1 MKVLIPT
8 DFSNYSEATI
18 ICAINELKKIDCE
31 VILMH
36 IIQFDPEM
44 IDMFAGVTF
53 EKARDELTQNAKKKL
68 DEIVEMFRSA
78 GIDAR
83 YIEPYIGDP
92 VVEIAKKAEE
102 EKVGLIMIGARG
114 KGLSRK
120 IKAVM
125 GSVSEGV
132 VELSNVPVL
141 VTKFEVEGGVCKT
154 AEPLF
159 DRVLYSFD
167 FSKQSEELFYYLKR
181 FPINELVALHVVETE
196 ELDLD
201 FMERIKKEYPDAK
214 IVLKAGKAGKTII
227 ETANSLGATLIAL
240 GAGMN
245 RLGSVASNVI
255 RNSNK
260 SVLVYK

>member
-1 MKVLIPT
+1 MKILIPT
-8 DFSNYSEATI
+8 DFSNYSESTI
-18 ICAINELKKIDCE
+18 LCAMNELKNIDCE

-36 IIQFDPEM
+36 IVQFDPEM

-53 EKARDELTQNAKKKL
+53 ERARDELVSKAKEKL
-68 DEIVEMFRSA
+68 EEIVEMLKSA
-78 GIDAR
+78 GISAR

-92 VVEIAKKAEE
+92 VVEIVRKANE

-141 VTKFEVEGGVCKT
+141 VTRFEVEGGVCKT

-159 DRVLYSFD
+159 SKVLYAFD
-167 FSKQSEELFYYLKR
+167 FSKQSEDLLYYLKR
-181 FPINELVALHVVETE
+181 FPINDLIALHVVESE
-196 ELDLD
+196 EFDLD
-201 FMERIKKEYPDAK
+201 FIERIKKEYPEAK
-214 IVLKAGKAGKTII
+214 IVLKAGKVGKTII
-227 ETANSLGATLIAL
+227 ETAEDLGASLIAL
-240 GAGMN
+240 GAGVD
-245 RLGSVASNVI
+245 RLGSVASYVV
-255 RNSNK
+255 RNSST